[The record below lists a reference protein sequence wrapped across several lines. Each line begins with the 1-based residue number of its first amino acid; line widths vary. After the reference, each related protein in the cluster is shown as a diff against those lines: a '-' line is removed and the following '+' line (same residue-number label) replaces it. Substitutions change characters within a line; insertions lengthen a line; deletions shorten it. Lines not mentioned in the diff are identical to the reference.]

1 MDWLD
6 IAPFVIAATIVLVGA
21 GLVVTS
27 AARLPLFA
35 KVASAPAV
43 ATTVVALTAVVC
55 QVVGTRFGPWQAA
68 VGFAV
73 SAALAWSIRLL
84 LDRLDR
90 RRTGAGSEPREN
102 RAGDASTSDELR
114 PAPEWVTWLA
124 WVGALLLMVRHWRNI
139 LGRPDAFSQ
148 TYDNIF
154 HMNAIRW
161 IVDTGEGSSI
171 AFAMTSGHQ
180 DPMYYPTGWHNVVAL
195 TTMLVGDM
203 NVALAVNAVTLV
215 TLGLVWT
222 SGCLFLVRSITS
234 GSTAVMLATGVLSA
248 SFAAFPFLLLG
259 FGVLYPNFLGLSLL
273 PAGMAL
279 TVHVLRLQSGPPLHL
294 ASVVMV
300 GLLVLAGAGLAH
312 PNVLMSYL
320 VVLLPLL
327 AASVWAA
334 VSSTRDSGWARR
346 VGTST
351 LLLLAALPA
360 SWLAWQRVRPAEQE
374 SIWTPYL
381 SVPDAVGSGI
391 LFAAGHLWPAW
402 VLAFLS
408 MVGVY
413 AAFRWGRNR
422 SFVVAHGLLLGL
434 WVVASAM
441 PAGELRTFL
450 VGVWYNDSYRLAS
463 LLPITGLPLAA
474 MGVEQLARLAD
485 SPFARVDRYR
495 LIVQQA
501 VAVAFAVVLVMT
513 TQATSWMNR
522 AIDQFADSF
531 ALTDDSAL
539 VSSDEYA
546 IIEAARE
553 LVPVGA
559 VIAANPW
566 NGSSMAYAIAG
577 RDTTTTHVSYV
588 LTSDLAI
595 IKERL
600 DEAASDPA
608 VCEAARRL
616 NVRYALDFGPKEVHG
631 GDHEYTGFDALSE
644 AEGFRRIAQA
654 GDAALYELT
663 ACR

>member
-102 RAGDASTSDELR
+102 RAGAASTLDGLR

-616 NVRYALDFGPKEVHG
+616 NVRYALDFGPEEVHG